1 MLRAIWTKTL
11 RDYRIAII
19 GWGAGLGLA
28 MGLTLAYVSSISQA
42 ARDATAEYV
51 KAIPFLA
58 DAVAVETPAGYAT
71 WHTAGLL
78 PLMLGIWTILAG
90 ARLVRGDEER
100 GGLDMLLTAH
110 PSRARI
116 LLEKLVALVLAV
128 MLISLL
134 TGLGC
139 AAGEALGG
147 IAVNVAGSLLTGLNA
162 GLTGLV
168 FGMLALLLSQVLAR
182 PTAAAGW
189 AAGFLVFS
197 YLLNAAGRMV
207 DNAGWLRRLSPLYY
221 HDLNK
226 PLIATYPSDPGA
238 YLILLALSVA
248 LAGASLALFVN
259 RDVGGTALT
268 NAWSRL
274 RRALPL
280 AARAGAHTGMR
291 AWDEVERDIFERTTG
306 MRALRAEAGMLF
318 WWIVG
323 VGALIAW
330 VTALARTAKDLI
342 ARMLENTPALKLLL
356 GQFNL
361 ATDTGYIAG
370 IAFLYMPILF
380 VLFSMTLASTWAH
393 DLESGRM
400 ELALATPQSRLRIF
414 FERFGAVLHGAGVM
428 TIASWLVMLVSAGI
442 AGMRVD
448 PTLFLVAFLGL
459 MPLEILTAAAMFA
472 LVGWLRA
479 RLALTIVG
487 TLVGVSYFASILS
500 ALLKLPQWAVS
511 LSIFYQY
518 GNPLIEEPRWLS
530 WLALLGIGAV
540 LTALAAYRFIRQDIH
555 QGA

>member
-11 RDYRIAII
+11 RDYRIAIM

-42 ARDATAEYV
+42 ARDATAEYA

-58 DAVAVETPAGYAT
+58 DAVAVQTPAGYAT

-78 PLMLGIWTILAG
+78 PLMLGIWTVLAG

-110 PSRARI
+110 ASRVRV
-116 LLEKLVALVLAV
+116 LLEKLAALVLAV
-128 MLISLL
+128 LLISLL

-162 GLTGLV
+162 GLAALV
-168 FGMLALLLSQVLAR
+168 FGMLALLLSQLLAR
-182 PTAAAGW
+182 PAAAAGW
-189 AAGFLVFS
+189 AAGLLVFS

-207 DNAGWLRRLSPLYY
+207 DNGVWLRRLSPLYY
-221 HDLNK
+221 YDLNK
-226 PLIATYPSDPGA
+226 PLISIYQSDPGA
-238 YLILLALSVA
+238 YLILLALGVA
-248 LAGASLALFVN
+248 LAGASLALFAS
-259 RDVGGTALT
+259 RDVGGTALSAT
-268 NAWSRL
+268 WSRL
-274 RRALPL
+274 RQRLPL
-280 AARAGAHTGMR
+280 RAWADTHKGLR

-306 MRALRAEAGMLF
+306 MRALRAEAGTLF

-330 VTALARTAKDLI
+330 VTGLARIAKDVMT
-342 ARMLENTPALKLLL
+342 RMLESTPALKLVL

-370 IAFLYMPILF
+370 IAYLYMPILF
-380 VLFSMTLASTWAH
+380 VLFSLTLATTWAH

-414 FERFGAVLHGAGVM
+414 FERFGAVLHGAGAL

-442 AGMRVD
+442 AGLRVD

-459 MPLEILTAAAMFA
+459 MPLEIITTAAMFA

-487 TLVGVSYFASILS
+487 ALIGISYFASILS

-530 WLALLGIGAV
+530 WLALLAIGAA
-540 LTALAAYRFIRQDIH
+540 LTALAAYRFTRQDVH
-555 QGA
+555 KGA